1 MFRCWCW
8 SRADDTIIDWMRG
21 KRAATADPFKM
32 RRRQR
37 GAEDETGCGC
47 AYARARA
54 HERTHQAIGLGLCGD
69 ASKTRDS
76 GTRRTERPMKRSL
89 RSLLSSRVSPSA
101 APPAAR
107 DTKQKHSAMQTH
119 ANAGGLSSHLI
130 ESQSE
135 SQCESKWNFKYVV

>member
-1 MFRCWCW
+1 MLMLKPRWW
-8 SRADDTIIDWMRG
+8 YDYWLNAREKGSHRRSIQNAAAAARRGGRDRMWMRV
-21 KRAATADPFKM
+21 R
-32 RRRQR
+32 
-37 GAEDETGCGC
+37 
-47 AYARARA
+47 ARARA